1 MSKSL
6 VIVESPAK
14 AKTINKYLGS
24 EFKVSASMG
33 HVRDLPKATLGVSP
47 DDNFKPKYV
56 VIPDRRKI
64 LKELKEMALKA
75 DNIYLA
81 PDPDREGEA
90 IAWHLAQELSAKKE
104 PLRLIFNEITKSA
117 IVEALKKPGKIDINK
132 VDAQQA
138 RRILDRLVG
147 YLISPILSR
156 KVQKGLSA
164 GRVQSVAVRLICER
178 EKEIEAFI
186 PEEYWSITAKLQK
199 KTKEKSPLL
208 EFMAKLEKIDAK
220 KVNIPDKNEA
230 EKILAELKD
239 KEFIVHKI
247 IKKDKRQN
255 PVPPFITSTL
265 QQEAVRKLGFNAKK
279 TMAVAQ
285 QLYEGLDVGE
295 ESPVGIITYMRT
307 DAVRVSQEAQSQ
319 AREYVKEVFG
329 LPYLPPKPPEYKSK
343 KSAQEAHEAIR
354 PTSVFKTPDK
364 IKEYLTPD
372 QYKLYKLIWTRF
384 VASQMNS
391 ALLEITRVE
400 ILATNK
406 FLFVATGT
414 VVKFD
419 GFMAVYTEGKDEKE
433 EEEETLPPL
442 QEKEP
447 LNLLELIPKQHFT
460 QPLPRYTEATLVKT
474 LEEKGIGRPSTYA
487 AIITTIQDRNY
498 VKLQEKKFYPTELGK
513 LVTDLLIKSFPDI
526 LNAGFT
532 AQLEEKLDKIEEGEL
547 IWTNVL
553 NEFYTPF
560 KDSLA
565 KAKEAMTNVKKQQ
578 EEITSI
584 LCEKCGQPMVI
595 KQGRFGKFLSCSG
608 YPKCRNLKK
617 IEKKENGEIQIKEE
631 EKTEVVCE
639 KCGKPMVIK
648 QGRYGKFLSCS
659 GYPKCRNLK
668 NIEKKE
674 NGEIQIKEEEKT
686 EVVCEKCGKPMV
698 IKQGRYG
705 KFLSCSGY
713 PECKTIKP
721 LNSPDKSIGGQTVTE
736 EKCEKCGSPL
746 ILREGRYGQFL
757 SCSKYPQCKFIK
769 SVPIDCAC
777 PTGCGGKLTRK
788 RARKGFFYGC
798 SNYPK
803 CDFATWGEPI
813 QTLCPECGYMVV
825 KRKSKSGLEVLTCAR
840 KGCNYEKV
848 DNR

>member
-1 MSKSL
+1 MGKSL

-24 EFKVSASMG
+24 EFKVFASMG
-33 HVRDLPKATLGVSP
+33 HIRDLPKATLGV
-47 DDNFKPKYV
+47 DTNDNFKPKYV

-64 LKELKEMALKA
+64 LKELKELAS
-75 DNIYLA
+75 NSTGVYLA

-90 IAWHLAQELSAKKE
+90 IAWHLAQELGTKK
-104 PLRLIFNEITKSA
+104 PLWRLTFNEITKPA
-117 IVEALKKPGKIDINK
+117 IVEALKKSGKIDINK

-147 YLISPILSR
+147 YLISPILSK

-178 EKEIEAFI
+178 EKEIEGFV

-199 KTKEKSPLL
+199 KTKESHDLP
-208 EFMAKLEKIDAK
+208 EFTAKLEKIDAK
-220 KVNIPDKNEA
+220 KVKISNKDEA
-230 EKILAELKD
+230 ENILKELKD
-239 KEFIVHKI
+239 KEFIIDRI
-247 IKKDKRQN
+247 IKKEKNQN

-265 QQEAVRKLGFNAKK
+265 QQEAVRKLGFNAKR
-279 TMAVAQ
+279 TMSVAQ

-295 ESPVGIITYMRT
+295 EAPVGLITYMRT
-307 DAVRVSQEAQSQ
+307 DAVRVSEEAQSQ

-329 LPYLPPKPPEYKSK
+329 SPYLPPKPPVYKSK
-343 KSAQEAHEAIR
+343 KLAQEAHEAIR

-364 IKEYLTPD
+364 IKEYLTPE

-384 VASQMNS
+384 LASQMNS

-414 VVKFD
+414 IVKFD
-419 GFMAVYTEGKDEKE
+419 GFMVIYSEGKDEE
-433 EEEETLPPL
+433 EEKEGILPSL
-442 QEKEP
+442 NESEK
-447 LNLLELIPKQHFT
+447 LALLELIPKQHFT
-460 QPLPRYTEATLVKT
+460 QPPPRYTEATLVKT

-487 AIITTIQDRNY
+487 AIITTIQDRAY
-498 VKLQEKKFYPTELGK
+498 VKLQEKKFYPTSLGQ
-513 LVTDLLIKSFPDI
+513 LVTELLIKSFPDI
-526 LNAGFT
+526 LDAGFT

-565 KAKEAMTNVKKQQ
+565 KANEVMTNVKKQQ
-578 EEITSI
+578 EEVTSI
-584 LCEKCGQPMVI
+584 LCEKCG
-595 KQGRFGKFLSCSG
+595 
-608 YPKCRNLKK
+608 
-617 IEKKENGEIQIKEE
+617 
-631 EKTEVVCE
+631 
-639 KCGKPMVIK
+639 KPMVVKINK
-648 QGRYGKFLSCS
+648 YGKFLACP
-659 GYPKCRNLK
+659 GYPACRNVK

-686 EVVCEKCGKPMV
+686 EVICDICGKPMI

-705 KFLSCSGY
+705 KFLGCSGY
-713 PECKTIKP
+713 PKCKNIKS
-721 LNSPDKSIGGQTVTE
+721 LEKKEAKSTPTE
-736 EKCEKCGSPL
+736 TEMKCEKCGANMV
-746 ILREGRYGQFL
+746 LREGRHGKFL
-757 SCSKYPQCKFIK
+757 SCSHYPECKFSK
-769 SVPIDCAC
+769 SVSSGFTC
-777 PTGCGGKLTRK
+777 PAGCGGELAKK
-788 RARKGFFYGC
+788 RSKKGFFYGC

-803 CDFATWGEPI
+803 CEFATWGEPI
-813 QTLCPECGYMVV
+813 QTPCPECGYLVV
-825 KRKSKSGLEVLTCAR
+825 KRKSKSGMEILICAR
-840 KGCNYEKV
+840 KGCNYEEVKG
-848 DNR
+848 